1 MRNLIL
7 VLLAGVI
14 LTGCQSQNSKVS
26 KVSTAKHSQQK
37 STKIA
42 NKKIKKSAGN
52 SVQAKI
58 RTAAR
63 KHRVPVALALA
74 VSHQESG
81 HRCNIR
87 GAAGELGPLQI
98 KPASARGLGYRGSA
112 KQLSKNCTAQI
123 EFGMRHLSAAYSRG
137 KSCWKAAYLHNAG
150 VYAKSYKIKSA
161 RHYANSVKSKA
172 KCS

>member
-1 MRNLIL
+1 MKNLIL
-7 VLLAGVI
+7 ILLAGVI
-14 LTGCQSQNSKVS
+14 LTGCQSQNSKTS
-26 KVSTAKHSQQK
+26 KISSPKQQQQK
-37 STKIA
+37 HKKIA
-42 NKKIKKSAGN
+42 KSAGN

-161 RHYANSVKSKA
+161 RRYANSVKNKA

>member
-1 MRNLIL
+1 MKNLIL
-7 VLLAGVI
+7 ILLAGVI
-14 LTGCQSQNSKVS
+14 LTGCQSQNSKTS
-26 KVSTAKHSQQK
+26 KISSPKQQQQK
-37 STKIA
+37 HKKIA
-42 NKKIKKSAGN
+42 KSAGN

-98 KPASARGLGYRGSA
+98 KPASARGLWA
-112 KQLSKNCTAQI
+112 IAALLSSFQKIVLRKLNLACAIYPLHIHAEKAVGKRPICTMQVSMPNHI
-123 EFGMRHLSAAYSRG
+123 
-137 KSCWKAAYLHNAG
+137 
-150 VYAKSYKIKSA
+150 
-161 RHYANSVKSKA
+161 KSKA
-172 KCS
+172 RAIMQTA